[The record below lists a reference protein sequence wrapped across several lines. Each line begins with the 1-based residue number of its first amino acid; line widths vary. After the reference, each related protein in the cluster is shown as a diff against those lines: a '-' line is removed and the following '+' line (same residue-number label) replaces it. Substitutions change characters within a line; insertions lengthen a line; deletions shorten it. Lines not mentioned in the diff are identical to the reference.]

1 MTVQIGL
8 ELTEDRIRA
17 VTVSRFSR
25 SPRETFEIRWDPRA
39 PRDAVLLLRQQLGQV
54 AAIGLSIGLAFLHAK
69 HIQLPPVSSEER
81 RGILTL
87 EPDRFFAIESEEIAV
102 STQGDSDLV
111 FAADAARV
119 DSWVSAFEEWGP
131 VVVIEPAPASAV
143 RVIGLSGVSSGVFE
157 ISSAGSEKGIIELDE
172 GALVSARL
180 VDDVSTSNARP
191 LPAARGV
198 SREFAL
204 AYGVALGSSA
214 PLDDMLLSAAAA
226 RRIRSR
232 RRTGFARAAVT
243 FALALAFVVIS
254 FDRSRARVLE
264 RAQREIAQLAP
275 RVEGPASLEARMAQ
289 LDLESS
295 AVRSA
300 GTAHPDPVAV
310 IAAISRRL
318 PRDAVVMSLRADG
331 DQWEIDGTARDAA
344 SIVPALDADPSLE
357 NVHFLSASSRFNEGN
372 RTYETFSVALHA
384 RR

>member
-17 VTVSRFSR
+17 VTVSRFTR